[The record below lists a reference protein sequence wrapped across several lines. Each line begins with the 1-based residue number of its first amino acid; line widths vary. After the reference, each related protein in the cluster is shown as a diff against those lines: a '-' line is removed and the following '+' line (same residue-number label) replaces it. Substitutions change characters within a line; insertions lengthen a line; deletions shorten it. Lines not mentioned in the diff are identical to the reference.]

1 MALKIIFMGTPEFSV
16 PTLRSIN
23 LKYEILSV
31 YTQPPKKRF
40 RGQKIIKSPIH
51 IEAEKLKLSVRTPEN
66 FNNESDYKFIK
77 ESNANFVIVAA
88 YGQIISKKFLNIEN
102 LIFLNIHASLLPKW
116 RGAAPI
122 QRSIME
128 MDQET
133 GISVMKIVPKL

>member
-16 PTLRSIN
+16 PILRSIN

-116 RGAAPI
+116 RGDLI
-122 QRSIME
+122 IF
-128 MDQET
+128 
-133 GISVMKIVPKL
+133 